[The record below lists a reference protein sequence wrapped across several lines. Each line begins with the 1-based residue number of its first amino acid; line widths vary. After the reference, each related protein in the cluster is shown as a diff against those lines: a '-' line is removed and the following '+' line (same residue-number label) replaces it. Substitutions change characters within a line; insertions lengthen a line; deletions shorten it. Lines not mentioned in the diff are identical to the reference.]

1 MKSNDINL
9 DHNLFTVAISV
20 ARCNWKPSVAA
31 ALLLLGASAGQH
43 YVSEPLPFTV
53 LRALILMI
61 VGYSA
66 YRALLSGG
74 AVAGWR
80 SIATAD
86 GRIPWRY
93 AGVMLMILS
102 PVLFLGIVW
111 TAPGTGVGPAG
122 LGEVAL
128 GLVLVVA
135 YTVAYVLLGT
145 ALPEVAERGDA
156 SLSTAIARGRAYYR
170 RIATAMVL
178 GPWIFRACV
187 LVVLIGASL
196 AGFTV
201 DLFDARTGAFQPEA
215 LLPVLFLT
223 GGHVFAEILT
233 AVVLVRAYRSY
244 PATGAGALPA

>member
-1 MKSNDINL
+1 MKNNPIDL
-9 DHNLFTVAISV
+9 DHSLFAVALSV
-20 ARCNWKPSVAA
+20 ARCNWKPSLAA

-43 YVSEPLPFTV
+43 YVVEPLPFTV

-74 AVAGWR
+74 KVAGWR
-80 SIATAD
+80 SVATTD

-93 AGVMLMILS
+93 AGVMLVILS
-102 PVLFLGIVW
+102 PVLVLGIVW
-111 TAPGTGVGPAG
+111 TAPGAGTGPVGFEAI
-122 LGEVAL
+122 AL
-128 GLVLVVA
+128 SLALVIM

-145 ALPEVAERGDA
+145 ALPEVAECGEA
-156 SLSTAIARGRAYYR
+156 SLSAALTRGRSYYR

-178 GPWIFRACV
+178 GPWIFRACT
-187 LVVLIGASL
+187 LAVLIGASL

-201 DLFDARTGAFQPEA
+201 DLFHAETGAFQPEA

-233 AVVLVRAYRSY
+233 AVVLVRAYRRY
-244 PATGAGALPA
+244 PVSVPGAQPA